1 MIHLTLEMYSKIE
14 VILCLTIDNKF
25 SFDNHVMKIC
35 RKATDLR
42 IIKNIKLFRL
52 KTKRNSFQRND
63 KITV

>member
-1 MIHLTLEMYSKIE
+1 MIHLTLEIYSKTE
-14 VILCLTIDNKF
+14 VILFLTIDNKF
-25 SFDNHVMKIC
+25 SFDNHVTKIC
-35 RKATDLR
+35 KKATDLC